1 MNEKILKVDNLLREA
16 TLIANRQV
24 IHGEVLYSSSS
35 NKNEEFMVKTL
46 QEAAKKIGFDVSKIK
61 HVKGHA
67 FPDVIIEGF
76 NIGIE
81 LKGAKTGDSFNGNSV
96 MGSTFDERLKKIYL
110 YYWVEDTKKI
120 GFCDYFESV
129 ISPVVTHSPRFR
141 LKLGITPSEC
151 MFGTG
156 EGKVGTVD
164 EIIFSSQGIDSE
176 KIIDW
181 MRMKAHETGQE
192 SWWMGERSF
201 ISDLPNNQGLRIN
214 TSSLSKEE
222 QKEIIEKGFFLFPEL
237 LSNKQDK
244 YNSFI
249 SWAISLHGVV
259 LNRDF
264 FSSGGK
270 ITIQDRHEI
279 LPDVFSNVKV
289 SKILYK
295 YLIFLWSIGDTIL
308 SKDDLTIAFGKKINT
323 VDEYLHEYIHIIN
336 NNFCQEFEGYCSSD
350 LLFVTMRSQITKVI
364 KEKVKIL

>member
-1 MNEKILKVDNLLREA
+1 MNEKILKVDELLEKA
-16 TLIANRQV
+16 TLIANQQV
-24 IHGEVLYSSSS
+24 TSGEVLYSSSS
-35 NKNEEFMVKTL
+35 NKNEEFMVRTL
-46 QEAAKKIGFDVSKIK
+46 QEAAKNIGFDVSKIK

-96 MGSTFDERLKKIYL
+96 MGSTFDDSLKKIYL
-110 YYWVEDTKKI
+110 YFWVEDTKKI

-129 ISPVVTHSPRFR
+129 VSSVVTHSPRFR
-141 LKLGITPSEC
+141 LKLGITKSEC
-151 MFGTG
+151 MFGT
-156 EGKVGTVD
+156 EKGKVGTID
-164 EIIFSSQGIDSE
+164 EIIFSPRGIDSE

-201 ISDLPNNQGLRIN
+201 ISDLPTNQGLRIN
-214 TSSLSKEE
+214 KSSLSQEE
-222 QKEIIEKGFFLFPEL
+222 QKEILEKGFFLFPEL

-244 YNSFI
+244 FNSFI

-264 FSSGGK
+264 FTAGGM
-270 ITIQDRHEI
+270 ITIPGNHEI
-279 LPDVFSNVKV
+279 LPDTFSNMKV

-295 YLIFLWSIGDTIL
+295 YLIFLWSIGDTTL
-308 SKDDLTIAFGKKINT
+308 SKDDLTNAFGKKIHT
-323 VDEYLHEYIHIIN
+323 VDEYLSEYINIIETS
-336 NNFCQEFEGYCSSD
+336 FWQEVEGYSPSD
-350 LLFVTMRSQITKVI
+350 EPFYAMKSQIRKVI